1 MKKLLKLSI
10 LLLLFVPL
18 QKAVG
23 QGSIIMGSAGSSM
36 FVGGIDENPIYFYD
50 PGGIPGQPGANNDPN
65 GYFDQ
70 GLCDTIT
77 LRTNSTSSKL
87 YVLFEEFVVGP
98 GDTLWI
104 FDGSSVNS
112 PLFGD
117 YNLARSPGELTATGR
132 EMTFVF
138 HSDSVD
144 ITGLMKGWQAT
155 VYEYFSDPEE
165 INYGDRT
172 AVVTCNALFFDSGGP
187 SQNII
192 PDNGTFTQYT
202 EFTSPVGTY
211 IKCEFTEFQVN
222 GILKIYDGQ
231 YLGNDKRLIGQFHS
245 STLDSYT
252 NSMPPLLFSSS
263 NTLSFVY
270 VGGSGDANK
279 SGWRA
284 EISCVPEIV
293 ETPIGNTC
301 PEVINTPGGDYVNSG
316 EVIEFNCG
324 TPVVVLEAK
333 LEGIPGRY
341 ANDYKVEH
349 LSYNENEMLFNYNEG
364 DPIPWPASVTNR
376 DDKWCAPVPLP
387 FTFTFF
393 GRPYTTVYPSA
404 NGVISFNPQ
413 TAWSGCAWST
423 SIPQASPPYDPNNTP
438 YNYANCAYLLYEDI
452 DPEPSHCS
460 LNDAIRYGVLGEEPC
475 RAFVFNYKNIGLY
488 DCCSSGAQYYN
499 TYQMV
504 LYEGTNIIDVYIKK
518 RNNCSWNGY
527 RGVIGLQNKTSSQI
541 LTAPGRDFN
550 QVWTTENEHWR
561 FTPISPKDQDA
572 ELTWYYDTVDQ
583 NHILSYDPHAKNT
596 ILTHTPTDTTM
607 YISEYKYRDANDTLY
622 IRRDTTYVNVN
633 IPKITPISSNGN
645 TPVCPG
651 DSVFLSVEIDT
662 TLHIDPALY
671 GGYAWSSSKADT
683 FAIDTVFAPVAP
695 PNDTATYYVTVT
707 FDNYC
712 TRDDSVKVAVTKLV
726 MPTTTGRLS
735 VTDTDSI
742 CYGESYTLKAM
753 HPSTNN
759 FKWSTVAD
767 TTVFSSTDVITVSPK
782 ITTDYV
788 ATATMPGACLVSDTF
803 TVVVMPLPVPS
814 FVASPTEIFVEN
826 GVGTVYCSNDSI
838 GKYPHLVWNFGDHF
852 SSVNI
857 IQDIDEPTHD
867 YTRSGF
873 YTITMTATDSFGC
886 VDSVKRRVS
895 VEVPYFFYIPNAF
908 TPDGDG
914 QNETFAPAG
923 EGVDPDNYSMQI
935 FDRSGVLIYSTRN
948 PYDYWDGRNKYGQ
961 MCPEGVYVYKINLF
975 NLNGEDKEYR
985 GTVTLVK

>member
-1 MKKLLKLSI
+1 MMKQILKLSI
-10 LLLLFVPL
+10 LLLLFVPW

-23 QGSIIMGSAGSSM
+23 QGNIIMGSAGSSM
-36 FVGGIDENPIYFYD
+36 FVGQIDENPIYFYD

-70 GLCDTIT
+70 GLRDTIT
-77 LRTNSTSSKL
+77 LCTNSTQSQL

-104 FDGSSVNS
+104 FDGSSVNDPS
-112 PLFGD
+112 LGN

-132 EMTFVF
+132 MMTFVF

-155 VYEYFSDPEE
+155 VYEYFPQPEE
-165 INYGDRT
+165 VNYGDRN

-192 PDNGTFTQYT
+192 PDNGEFTQYT

-245 STLDSYT
+245 TTLDSYT
-252 NSMPPLLFSSS
+252 NNKPPLLFSSS

-270 VGGSGDANK
+270 VGGSGDANR

-341 ANDYKVEH
+341 ANDYKVEQ
-349 LSYNENEMLFNYNEG
+349 LSYNENEMLFDYDEG
-364 DPIPWPASVTNR
+364 DPIPWPTSVTNR

-404 NGVISFNPQ
+404 NGIISFNSRA
-413 TAWSGCAWST
+413 AWSSCAWST
-423 SIPQASPPYDPNNTP
+423 SIPQASPPYGSDTA

-460 LNDAIRYGVLGEEPC
+460 LNDAIRYGVLGDEPC

-488 DCCSSGAQYYN
+488 SCCSSGAQYYN

-607 YISEYKYRDANDTLY
+607 YISEYKYRNANNTLY
-622 IRRDTTYVNVN
+622 IRRDTTIVNVN
-633 IPKITPISSNGN
+633 IPRIKPVSSNGE

-662 TLHIDPALY
+662 ALHINPALY
-671 GGYAWSSSKADT
+671 GGYTWSTSKADT
-683 FAIDTVFAPVAP
+683 FAIDTVLAPVGI
-695 PNDTATYYVTVT
+695 DTATYYVTLM
-707 FDNYC
+707 FENGC
-712 TRDDSVKVAVTKLV
+712 TRNDSVKVAITELV
-726 MPTTTGRLS
+726 MPTITGMNS
-735 VTDTDSI
+735 VVDTDSI
-742 CYGESYTLKAM
+742 CIGDSYILTAT
-753 HPSTNN
+753 HPDINV
-759 FKWSTVAD
+759 FKWSTNQ
-767 TTVFSSTDVITVSPK
+767 TTPSITVKPQ

-788 ATATMPGACLVSDTF
+788 VSATLEGGCEVTDTF
-803 TVVVMPLPVPS
+803 TVVVMPLPNPS
-814 FVASPTEIFVEN
+814 FIANPTEIFVEN
-826 GVGTVYCSNDSI
+826 GVGTVTCTNISNEN
-838 GKYPHLVWNFGDHF
+838 YAHLVWNFGDAN
-852 SSVNI
+852 SNVNI
-857 IQDIDEPTHD
+857 VQNIDDPTHD
-867 YTRSGF
+867 YTRSGY
-873 YTITMTATDSFGC
+873 YTITLTATDAFGC
-886 VDSVKRRVS
+886 VDSVKARVS
-895 VEVPYFFYIPNAF
+895 VSVPFFFYIPNAF

-914 QNETFAPAG
+914 INETFAPRG
-923 EGVDPDNYSMQI
+923 EGVDPDHYSMQI
-935 FDRSGVLIYSTRN
+935 FDRSGMLIFSTRN
-948 PYDYWDGRNKYGQ
+948 PYDYWDGRSKNGR
-961 MCPEGVYVYKINLF
+961 MCPEGVYVYKILLY
-975 NLNGEDKEYR
+975 NLNEEDKEYT
-985 GTVTLVK
+985 GTVTLVR